1 MTRKNRRT
9 RNKSTRRSFRKVRRS
24 VRKDRRSSRKVRRST
39 RKVRR
44 SSRKV
49 RRSVRKDRRSSRK
62 DRRSSRKDRR
72 SSRKR
77 RTLKKLRR
85 RVGGSA
91 GGTMLENAPANPKPE
106 EQGDAYS
113 GAGSEIQILQLEDA
127 PRWWESYLEDAYE
140 RKNKLNKAP
149 EKFKEDLRKLF
160 RGLNIFCKEWDQKLR
175 SASPISENKCIMV
188 KDGPQTG
195 WSPHDKKPWI
205 SPTGLAKIIYGK
217 KTPILVKKVLQDV
230 LGAGAN
236 VSDGWQDADTGL
248 REEAERLNKGHLTM
262 KEKGLEGHLGEEA
275 LNIGAHISEKVLTED
290 VFVNYVVKITKDQE
304 QQLDAEQ
311 LDAEQLDAE
320 VDAAVK
326 EDGDVANAGEGQ
338 VTYTFTVKG
347 SGETAEVLKEDI
359 KKYPVAVAS
368 AMLKNNIKIY
378 NDDIDYVTNVKVDG
392 EGFFSI
398 KEGDGEDV
406 EKEETAAPPAS
417 PQSLAIVPV
426 KGQQPP
432 VEEEGPQEQPLVE
445 EVEDVLSQGE
455 VERAKEEE
463 TAAPPASP
471 QSLAI
476 VPVKG
481 QQPPVEEEGPQEQP
495 LVEEVE
501 DVLSQG
507 EVERAKEEETAA
519 PPASPQ
525 SLAIVPVKGQQPPV
539 EEEGPQEQPPV
550 EEVEDV
556 LSRREVARAEEV
568 DSNIQD
574 GGAGD
579 SEVSIEIEIEYLNR
593 NPDGKVPDVSDEF
606 FSARPGLEVLDPGNV
621 KFTPMEKDKVAKVKN
636 AVLAWTKGDEAQQSS
651 IYQEQKAV
659 EEEEKTKQLEKEA
672 AEKLA
677 ATKKG
682 NEGIQSVDSDEGKS
696 ASSDASSGVSSI
708 RSDNASSDASSIR
721 TDDDVSTG
729 SDDSSDKGDDLLIDI
744 LTEVKK
750 LSKECGYYSKYPDMS
765 SYLALLNQAVN
776 DDDVN
781 KYNRII
787 NEIRQHL
794 NDKFPNIDLDGLKII
809 EENEE
814 REYDME
820 QQNTEN
826 NNFISEI
833 LDSHSSD

>member
-311 LDAEQLDAE
+311 LDAE

-406 EKEETAAPPAS
+406 EK
-417 PQSLAIVPV
+417 
-426 KGQQPP
+426 
-432 VEEEGPQEQPLVE
+432 
-445 EVEDVLSQGE
+445 
-455 VERAKEEE
+455 EE

>member
-311 LDAEQLDAE
+311 LDAE

-406 EKEETAAPPAS
+406 EK
-417 PQSLAIVPV
+417 
-426 KGQQPP
+426 
-432 VEEEGPQEQPLVE
+432 
-445 EVEDVLSQGE
+445 
-455 VERAKEEE
+455 
-463 TAAPPASP
+463 
-471 QSLAI
+471 
-476 VPVKG
+476 
-481 QQPPVEEEGPQEQP
+481 
-495 LVEEVE
+495 
-501 DVLSQG
+501 
-507 EVERAKEEETAA
+507 EETAA

>member
-1 MTRKNRRT
+1 M
-9 RNKSTRRSFRKVRRS
+9 
-24 VRKDRRSSRKVRRST
+24 
-39 RKVRR
+39 
-44 SSRKV
+44 
-49 RRSVRKDRRSSRK
+49 
-62 DRRSSRKDRR
+62 
-72 SSRKR
+72 
-77 RTLKKLRR
+77 
-85 RVGGSA
+85 
-91 GGTMLENAPANPKPE
+91 
-106 EQGDAYS
+106 
-113 GAGSEIQILQLEDA
+113 
-127 PRWWESYLEDAYE
+127 
-140 RKNKLNKAP
+140 
-149 EKFKEDLRKLF
+149 
-160 RGLNIFCKEWDQKLR
+160 
-175 SASPISENKCIMV
+175 
-188 KDGPQTG
+188 
-195 WSPHDKKPWI
+195 
-205 SPTGLAKIIYGK
+205 
-217 KTPILVKKVLQDV
+217 
-230 LGAGAN
+230 
-236 VSDGWQDADTGL
+236 
-248 REEAERLNKGHLTM
+248 
-262 KEKGLEGHLGEEA
+262 
-275 LNIGAHISEKVLTED
+275 
-290 VFVNYVVKITKDQE
+290 
-304 QQLDAEQ
+304 
-311 LDAEQLDAE
+311 
-320 VDAAVK
+320 
-326 EDGDVANAGEGQ
+326 
-338 VTYTFTVKG
+338 
-347 SGETAEVLKEDI
+347 
-359 KKYPVAVAS
+359 
-368 AMLKNNIKIY
+368 
-378 NDDIDYVTNVKVDG
+378 
-392 EGFFSI
+392 
-398 KEGDGEDV
+398 
-406 EKEETAAPPAS
+406 
-417 PQSLAIVPV
+417 
-426 KGQQPP
+426 
-432 VEEEGPQEQPLVE
+432 
-445 EVEDVLSQGE
+445 
-455 VERAKEEE
+455 
-463 TAAPPASP
+463 
-471 QSLAI
+471 
-476 VPVKG
+476 
-481 QQPPVEEEGPQEQP
+481 
-495 LVEEVE
+495 
-501 DVLSQG
+501 
-507 EVERAKEEETAA
+507 
-519 PPASPQ
+519 
-525 SLAIVPVKGQQPPV
+525 PVKGQQPPV

>member
-495 LVEEVE
+495 
-501 DVLSQG
+501 
-507 EVERAKEEETAA
+507 
-519 PPASPQ
+519 
-525 SLAIVPVKGQQPPV
+525 
-539 EEEGPQEQPPV
+539 PV